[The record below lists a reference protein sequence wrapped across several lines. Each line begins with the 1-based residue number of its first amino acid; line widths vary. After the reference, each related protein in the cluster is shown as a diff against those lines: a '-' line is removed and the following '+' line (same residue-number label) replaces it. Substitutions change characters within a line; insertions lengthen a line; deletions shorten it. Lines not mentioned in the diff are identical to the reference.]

1 MRMTNADRPRSVTGE
16 DVGPTAR
23 LLARAFGDDP
33 MMCWFFPE
41 EATRPAALAGYF
53 DTLLT
58 RQYLPYGVCERT
70 GHAAAIWVAPEAQE
84 KAAPD
89 EGTIRELAAL
99 LGDRAGWFRE
109 CVAAAAATAPQEAH
123 WYLALI
129 GTDPAAQ
136 GRGQGAA
143 LLRAGLARADAAGLP
158 VHLESSKRENLA
170 VYRHFGFEVL
180 EEVRLP
186 ADGPTLWTMRR
197 APGA

>member
-1 MRMTNADRPRSVTGE
+1 MTNADRPRSVTGE
-16 DVGPTAR
+16 DVGATAR

-33 MMCWFFPE
+33 MMRWFFPE

-53 DTLLT
+53 TTLLT

-70 GHAAAIWVAPEAQE
+70 GQAAAFWVAPEAQE
-84 KAAPD
+84 KAVPD
-89 EGTIRELAAL
+89 EGTIRALAAL
-99 LGDRAGWFRE
+99 LGDRADWFRD
-109 CVAAAAATAPQEAH
+109 CVEAAAANAPQEAH
-123 WYLALI
+123 WYLAVL

-136 GRGQGAA
+136 GRGQGAE

-186 ADGPTLWTMRR
+186 ADGPPLWTMRR
-197 APGA
+197 APRA